1 MRKFGIMLALAAA
14 FGVAATLTPA
24 AVASPYHRD
33 CGRAGEGGVLGNS
46 HDVQSSP
53 YGIRM
58 SASNAARIASRL
70 PPGEFGTREKASDIP
85 CWIAGTVAQS
95 AGTAWLQWSGNTGTV
110 HAVGGAEFGTVEFG
124 WFHCTGRSIDQTV
137 HLPPMTYRYSVAEM
151 CTRGRGAQRI
161 ISTFRIGTY
170 SQS

>member
-1 MRKFGIMLALAAA
+1 VG
-14 FGVAATLTPA
+14 ATLTPA

-33 CGRAGEGGVLGNS
+33 CGRGESGSVLGNS
-46 HDVQSSP
+46 HDVESSP

-58 SASNAARIASRL
+58 SASSAARIARRM
-70 PPGEFGTREKASDIP
+70 PPGEFGTRSKASDIP
-85 CWIAGTVAQS
+85 CLVAQTVAQS
-95 AGTAWLQWSGNTGTV
+95 AGTAWLQWSGNSGTV
-110 HAVGGAEFGTVEFG
+110 HAVGSVESGTVEFG
-124 WFHCTGRSIDQTV
+124 WFHCTGRSINQTV
-137 HLPPMTYRYSVAEM
+137 HAPPMTYRYIVAEM